1 MIVESILAKLLVI
14 FSNGREAF
22 VGKRSS
28 SSQPYLRL
36 NMIGWRRTDFD
47 K

>member
-1 MIVESILAKLLVI
+1 MIVESDLAKGLVI

-28 SSQPYLRL
+28 SANHIS
-36 NMIGWRRTDFD
+36 G
-47 K
+47 